1 MSRRIVATE
10 DCDTFDEVR
19 NMFQGVVDDAEQT
32 NAKVCQ
38 LATPGLGDLIVINEN
53 GHNYP
58 GIITGMDDDLD
69 EGGLFDVE
77 FLDGDAGVYGV
88 QDLACNKLLTKPSG
102 ADGFSTITAILMV
115 MLAFLL
121 FLLVGTAKAVY
132 VATDINSEITSN
144 PEILEIYLR
153 DVFANQTSSTFIFT
167 PRTEP
172 GSGVIAQGMVYFDS
186 STNVLNVSLDGSAFS
201 PIDTA
206 GGVSLD
212 GAYDFGSSG
221 GGRSITVDSSAV
233 TLTSTDAANNVVF
246 AVDQAD
252 TAGAV
257 AQTIT
262 SAGTGALLSFDSNGT
277 GADILG
283 SDSAWTIT
291 KAGKGTFNGGGE
303 IDTADFLFDATSAGK
318 DLEWDDSQFAL
329 HFLDNTILA
338 IGGATTA
345 AGDFTFAYDGTDLNL
360 EAAAANDDYRMGET
374 THFNLVIHGET
385 NTNEVTFDTDDSAL
399 VAIWDGFKIRMND
412 NDLLLFGDS
421 SEFTIDYDEASTD
434 NLIIVALNANDA
446 VQIGDGSTGTD
457 FKAMGA
463 TSGDFLLFD
472 ASADELFF
480 EDVDLK
486 INEGSQLEFAWSD
499 NGTDWTADLSTE
511 EVLTWLPTETTDD
524 QSFNIGNAT
533 NTSDVR
539 IFGEN
544 ASTVVF
550 DSTGDEVLFNAYDIS
565 MGDGDIIRF
574 GDGDDITIAATGTTT
589 TITLAAGSDLDILDT
604 DNSASK
610 IILGLAGGTHGL
622 DITINTITAG
632 EDIVFDA
639 AAKTLK
645 TDGVDITIEDDDIL
659 RFGDAGDVTM
669 NYDEDGDNDLQVTG
683 PVTFEGVVEIQGS
696 YLNPVEILVTTEAV
710 EITDSGK
717 VFILNH
723 ATEFASTL
731 PTVASSAGVT
741 FRFIVGVPPDT
752 GSFTVVT
759 DSLEDKIHGVVTVNG
774 VSVGC
779 VGLDTITFTASAA
792 LVGDW
797 IELTS
802 DGVFW
807 YLSGAGDAASSI
819 VPTGT

>member
-1 MSRRIVATE
+1 MKNVTQSET
-10 DCDTFDEVR
+10 DTFDEVNNVLNNIINEMR
-19 NMFQGVVDDAEQT
+19 GIGLNQQLIE
-32 NAKVCQ
+32 AKVE
-38 LATPGLGDLIVINEN
+38 T
-53 GHNYP
+53 
-58 GIITGMDDDLD
+58 LD
-69 EGGLFDVE
+69 EAVIIEPKKKGKRSIRTDTV
-77 FLDGDAGVYGV
+77 
-88 QDLACNKLLTKPSG
+88 
-102 ADGFSTITAILMV
+102 
-115 MLAFLL
+115 LL
-121 FLLVGTAKAVY
+121 FILGIFSIASMASGY
-132 VATDINSEITSN
+132 VTTDINFDIASN
-144 PEILEIYLR
+144 PNLLAQYLR
-153 DVFANQTSSTFIFT
+153 DSFANVTSESFLFT
-167 PRTEP
+167 PTATAP
-172 GSGVIAQGMVYFDS
+172 TAVKGLTYFSTVSGG
-186 STNVLNVSLDGSAFS
+186 LEVSLDGSTFS

-212 GAYDFGSSG
+212 SAYDFGSAG

-345 AGDFTFAYDGTDLNL
+345 AGDFTFAYDGTDFNL

-385 NTNEVTFDTDDSAL
+385 NTNEVTFDTDNSAL

-446 VQIGDGSTGTD
+446 VQVGDGTTGTD
-457 FKAMGA
+457 FKAMAA

-486 INEGSQLEFAWSD
+486 INEGAQIEFSVAD
-499 NGTDWTADLSTE
+499 NSIDWTIDVSTDE
-511 EVLTWLPTETTDD
+511 TLLFLPAETTDD
-524 QSFNIGNAT
+524 QTFNVGDAT

-539 IFGEN
+539 FFGAT

-550 DSTGDEVLFNAYDIS
+550 DASADEVLFNDYDIS
-565 MGDGDIIRF
+565 MGDGDIIRL

-589 TITLAAGSDLDILDT
+589 TITLAAASVLTIADT
-604 DNSASK
+604 DNAASLLT
-610 IILGLAGGTHGL
+610 LGTTGTNGL
-622 DITINTITAG
+622 DVLFQGATAG
-632 EDIVFDA
+632 DIVDWDA
-639 AAKTLK
+639 GADTWNFGVDATGVDVFFYGDTTLK
-645 TDGVDITIEDDDIL
+645 FMKWVEATNLLSLDGATDMLEFRGASVDAHETTL
-659 RFGDAGDVTM
+659 S
-669 NYDEDGDNDLQVTG
+669 
-683 PVTFEGVVEIQGS
+683 VVE
-696 YLNPVEILVTTEAV
+696 PT
-710 EITDSGK
+710 
-717 VFILNH
+717 
-723 ATEFASTL
+723 ASNIVTL
-731 PTVASSAGVT
+731 PD
-741 FRFIVGVPPDT
+741 DT
-752 GSFTVVT
+752 GLLSYIA
-759 DSLEDKIHGVVTVNG
+759 EAG
-774 VSVGC
+774 
-779 VGLDTITFTASAA
+779 TAN
-792 LVGDW
+792 
-797 IELTS
+797 
-802 DGVFW
+802 
-807 YLSGAGDAASSI
+807 LSGAGTIPLTDAVVLWTSTGADAITLPDGTSAGQILSI
-819 VPTGT
+819 VLVAQSGGAGTLTPTSVTGSGWATMVFTNIGESATFLYVDSTIGWLCLGTFGVSTQPLITQ